1 MYIFCSIVIV
11 IVSILLV
18 GIVVIQNSKGGGLA
32 AGFASANQV
41 MGVRKTTDSLEKL
54 TWWFAGIIVAFCILA
69 TIFLPHHTVGGDSL
83 IKDDIIETPVN
94 QDANAL
100 PPAFDQ
106 VPAPAEEG
114 AE

>member
-32 AGFASANQV
+32 AGFSSANQV

-54 TWWFAGIIVAFCILA
+54 TWWFAGIIVVFCIAA
-69 TIFLPHHTVGGDSL
+69 TVFLPRQAVESDSV
-83 IKDDIIETPVN
+83 IKDDVIETLPSQDVN
-94 QDANAL
+94 TT

-106 VPAPAEEG
+106 VPAEEESAE
-114 AE
+114 

>member
-1 MYIFCSIVIV
+1 MYIFFSIVIV
-11 IVSILLV
+11 IAALLLV

-54 TWWFAGIIVAFCILA
+54 TWWFAGIIVACCIIA
-69 TIFLPHHTVGGDSL
+69 TIFLPHNTVGGDSL
-83 IKDDIIETPVN
+83 IKDDVIEMLPN
-94 QDANAL
+94 QDINTL

-106 VPAPAEEG
+106 VPGEVDE
-114 AE
+114 

>member
-11 IVSILLV
+11 IVSLLLV
-18 GIVVIQNSKGGGLA
+18 GVVVIQNSKGGGLA

-54 TWWFAGIIVAFCILA
+54 TWWLAGIIVAFCIVA
-69 TIFLPHHTVGGDSL
+69 TIFLPRQSVGGDSL
-83 IKDDIIETPVN
+83 IKEDIIESLPT
-94 QDANAL
+94 QDVNAL

-106 VPAPAEEG
+106 VPEAAPVE
-114 AE
+114 

>member
-1 MYIFCSIVIV
+1 MYTFCSIIIV
-11 IVSILLV
+11 IAAILLV

-54 TWWFAGIIVAFCILA
+54 TWWFAGTIVAFCIIA
-69 TIFLPHHTVGGDSL
+69 TLFLPPRTVGGDSL
-83 IKDDIIETPVN
+83 IKDDVIEMLPN
-94 QDANAL
+94 QDFNTL

-106 VPAPAEEG
+106 VPGELDE
-114 AE
+114 

>member
-1 MYIFCSIVIV
+1 MYVFCSIVIV

-18 GIVVIQNSKGGGLA
+18 GVVVIQNSKGGGLA

-54 TWWFAGIIVAFCILA
+54 TWWFAGIIVAFCIVA
-69 TIFLPHHTVGGDSL
+69 TIFLPRQTVEDDSV
-83 IKDDIIETPVN
+83 IKEDVIETLPT
-94 QDANAL
+94 QDINAL

-106 VPAPAEEG
+106 VPAEEEAAE
-114 AE
+114 

>member
-1 MYIFCSIVIV
+1 MYTFFSIVIV
-11 IVSILLV
+11 IAALLLV

-54 TWWFAGIIVAFCILA
+54 TWWFAGIIVGCCILA
-69 TIFLPHHTVGGDSL
+69 TLALPRRAVGGDSL
-83 IKDDIIETPVN
+83 IKDDIIEMLPN
-94 QDANAL
+94 QDINTL

-106 VPAPAEEG
+106 VPAEWEE
-114 AE
+114 

>member
-1 MYIFCSIVIV
+1 MYTFCSIVIV
-11 IVSILLV
+11 IVSLLLV

-54 TWWFAGIIVAFCILA
+54 TWWFAGIIVAFCIVA
-69 TIFLPHHTVGGDSL
+69 TIFLPRNAVGGDSL
-83 IKDDIIETPVN
+83 IKEDIIETLPGQDVN
-94 QDANAL
+94 TM
-100 PPAFDQ
+100 PPAFDE
-106 VPAPAEEG
+106 VPLGDEG

>member
-54 TWWFAGIIVAFCILA
+54 TWWFAGIVVVFCIMA
-69 TIFLPHHTVGGDSL
+69 TIFLERHTEGGDSL
-83 IKDDIIETPVN
+83 IKEDIIETLPN
-94 QDANAL
+94 QDINTP

-106 VPAPAEEG
+106 VPMEEG

>member
-11 IVSILLV
+11 IAALLLV

-69 TIFLPHHTVGGDSL
+69 TVFLPRHTVGGDSL
-83 IKDDIIETPVN
+83 TTDDIIEMLPN
-94 QDANAL
+94 QDLNTL

-106 VPAPAEEG
+106 IPGEEAE
-114 AE
+114 

>member
-1 MYIFCSIVIV
+1 MYYFFTIVIV
-11 IVSILLV
+11 IAAILLV

-54 TWWFAGIIVAFCILA
+54 TWWFAGIIVACCILA
-69 TIFLPHHTVGGDSL
+69 SLALPRRTVGGESL
-83 IKDDIIETPVN
+83 IKDDIIEMLPN
-94 QDANAL
+94 QDVNNL

-106 VPAPAEEG
+106 VPFEGEE
-114 AE
+114 

>member
-1 MYIFCSIVIV
+1 MYVFCSIVIV
-11 IVSILLV
+11 IAAILLV

-69 TIFLPHHTVGGDSL
+69 TLFLPRHPVGGESL
-83 IKDDIIETPVN
+83 IKDDVIEMLPN
-94 QDANAL
+94 QDVNTL

-106 VPAPAEEG
+106 VPGEWEE
-114 AE
+114 

>member
-1 MYIFCSIVIV
+1 MYHFFSIVIV
-11 IVSILLV
+11 IASVLLV

-54 TWWFAGIIVAFCILA
+54 TWWFAGIIVACCILA
-69 TIFLPHHTVGGDSL
+69 TLALPRRTVGGDSL
-83 IKDDIIETPVN
+83 IKDDIIEAVPN
-94 QDANAL
+94 QDFNTL

-106 VPAPAEEG
+106 VPGEEAE
-114 AE
+114 

>member
-1 MYIFCSIVIV
+1 MYIFFTIVIV
-11 IVSILLV
+11 IAALLLV

-54 TWWFAGIIVAFCILA
+54 TWWFAGIIVACCILA
-69 TIFLPHHTVGGDSL
+69 TIALPRQTAGGESL
-83 IKDDIIETPVN
+83 IRDNSMEMLPS
-94 QDANAL
+94 QDYNTL

-106 VPAPAEEG
+106 IPELGE
-114 AE
+114 

>member
-1 MYIFCSIVIV
+1 MYIFFSIVIV
-11 IVSILLV
+11 IAALLLV

-54 TWWFAGIIVAFCILA
+54 TWWFAGIIVACCILA
-69 TIFLPHHTVGGDSL
+69 TLTLPRKTVGGDSL
-83 IKDDIIETPVN
+83 IKDDIIEMLPN
-94 QDANAL
+94 QDANTL

-106 VPAPAEEG
+106 IPDEPVE
-114 AE
+114 